1 MAQRGT
7 TGRDVSHPAGLH
19 MPIDRGLSS
28 LGLIMQLGG
37 SVFFAVMVMELA
49 VQLLRLAPHLSWSMR
64 LGDELLILLAVCA
77 AAAVRSGFH
86 RAAGRALVFG
96 SSHGRFFAAYV
107 YIGVALAQSALTL
120 WLINQRA
127 PLAVIHNLV
136 AALILLGWPIVLLVV
151 LTRPAMRSRAIRG
164 EVFVS
169 EDMGFEG
176 ASAIMT
182 LLGMVGALAA
192 LFMVHAA
199 FQTEGSAWTLALV
212 GVCALLVVRSI
223 VHAMTGMRGLRGV
236 KAAGAIEAAGRYVDF
251 GVLSSMLGGGAILLV
266 LAIEGPSEYHF
277 PLAGTAAL
285 VYLLFSWPLIL
296 RRFHRRRCFR
306 ALRDGTQGMGS
317 RRAPD
322 AGMTAIG
329 WLLLATGIVQVGV
342 MLASVVPLPRFDAYT
357 FVHGW
362 IHGLDG
368 RSLAVPD
375 WPARSPGWTLV
386 TCALQL
392 WAAVELIRMTAR
404 HRLAVTTYAG
414 VSLAITIF
422 TVGPQADALMR
433 VISSGLS
440 RPSVA
445 GGLIQIAFWLIV
457 PVAAMVLVLGAGT
470 RTTPAPPARPST
482 SA

>member
-1 MAQRGT
+1 
-7 TGRDVSHPAGLH
+7 
-19 MPIDRGLSS
+19 
-28 LGLIMQLGG
+28 
-37 SVFFAVMVMELA
+37 
-49 VQLLRLAPHLSWSMR
+49 
-64 LGDELLILLAVCA
+64 
-77 AAAVRSGFH
+77 
-86 RAAGRALVFG
+86 
-96 SSHGRFFAAYV
+96 
-107 YIGVALAQSALTL
+107 
-120 WLINQRA
+120 
-127 PLAVIHNLV
+127 
-136 AALILLGWPIVLLVV
+136 
-151 LTRPAMRSRAIRG
+151 
-164 EVFVS
+164 
-169 EDMGFEG
+169 
-176 ASAIMT
+176 
-182 LLGMVGALAA
+182 
-192 LFMVHAA
+192 
-199 FQTEGSAWTLALV
+199 
-212 GVCALLVVRSI
+212 
-223 VHAMTGMRGLRGV
+223 
-236 KAAGAIEAAGRYVDF
+236 
-251 GVLSSMLGGGAILLV
+251 LLV